1 MAEQSVLVV
10 EDTDEIRELVVT
22 VLRRAGFDVREA
34 SSGAAVPGGGP
45 ADAPDLIV
53 LDLGLPDADG
63 TEVCRQIRAETQC
76 YVLMLTA
83 RAEEVDL
90 LIGLAVGADGYM
102 AKPFSP
108 RELVA
113 RVQAMLRFPRQAPAA
128 EPAAQAEE
136 SVRRL
141 AELEVD
147 EESREV
153 RVDGAVVDLTRT
165 EFDLL
170 AALASRPGRVLQ
182 RETLLREVWQTDWEG
197 NLRLVEAHMSN
208 LRRKLRRG
216 GAELAGDPH
225 RARRR
230 LPARRRLTSH
240 DAREPR
246 DRRSRGSL
254 VFARGQQVD
263 EGRQRGRRGPA
274 VGGLRRH
281 REARLVGEGI
291 GVLDGGGR
299 RPRRRDHREDRAVD
313 AEVRVH
319 HVAGHAGGRAGRPGD
334 SHVQVRVLA

>member
-1 MAEQSVLVV
+1 VAGQSVLVV
-10 EDTDEIRELVVT
+10 EDTDEIRELVTT
-22 VLRRAGFDVREA
+22 VLRRAGMEVREVG
-34 SSGAAVPGGGP
+34 SGAAALEEVRRDP
-45 ADAPDLIV
+45 PDLIV

-113 RVQAMLRFPRQAPAA
+113 RVQAMLRFPRTPQIPEPRAAA
-128 EPAAQAEE
+128 ED

-141 AELEVD
+141 NELEVD

-153 RVDGAVVDLTRT
+153 RVDGEVVDLTRT

-208 LRRKLRRG
+208 LRRKLVAAGLHSPEIRTVRG
-216 GAELAGDPH
+216 
-225 RARRR
+225 
-230 LPARRRLTSH
+230 
-240 DAREPR
+240 
-246 DRRSRGSL
+246 
-254 VFARGQQVD
+254 
-263 EGRQRGRRGPA
+263 
-274 VGGLRRH
+274 VGY
-281 REARLVGEGI
+281 RLV
-291 GVLDGGGR
+291 
-299 RPRRRDHREDRAVD
+299 A
-313 AEVRVH
+313 A
-319 HVAGHAGGRAGRPGD
+319 
-334 SHVQVRVLA
+334 

>member
-1 MAEQSVLVV
+1 MPGQSVLVV
-10 EDTDEIRELVVT
+10 EDTDEIRELVTT
-22 VLRRAGFDVREA
+22 VLTKAGMDVRA
-34 SSGAAVPGGGP
+34 VASGAACMAELRRQVP
-45 ADAPDLIV
+45 DVVV

-113 RVQAMLRFPRQAPAA
+113 RVQAMLRFPRPVHAGGPAA
-128 EPAAQAEE
+128 VTPEE

-208 LRRKLRRG
+208 LRRKLVAAGLNSPEIRTVRG
-216 GAELAGDPH
+216 
-225 RARRR
+225 
-230 LPARRRLTSH
+230 
-240 DAREPR
+240 
-246 DRRSRGSL
+246 
-254 VFARGQQVD
+254 
-263 EGRQRGRRGPA
+263 
-274 VGGLRRH
+274 VGY
-281 REARLVGEGI
+281 RLV
-291 GVLDGGGR
+291 
-299 RPRRRDHREDRAVD
+299 A
-313 AEVRVH
+313 
-319 HVAGHAGGRAGRPGD
+319 
-334 SHVQVRVLA
+334 

>member
-1 MAEQSVLVV
+1 VAEQSVLVV
-10 EDTDEIRELVVT
+10 EDTDEIRELVAT
-22 VLRRAGFDVREA
+22 VLRRAGMDVRA
-34 SSGAAVPGGGP
+34 VGSGAECLEEVRRRP
-45 ADAPDLIV
+45 PDLIV

-63 TEVCRQIRAETQC
+63 TEVCRQVRAETEC

-113 RVQAMLRFPRQAPAA
+113 RVQAMLRRPRTAAPAPQPQPQP
-128 EPAAQAEE
+128 EPEDT
-136 SVRRL
+136 VRRL

-147 EESREV
+147 EDSREV

-208 LRRKLRRG
+208 LRRKLQAAGLHSPEIRTVRG
-216 GAELAGDPH
+216 
-225 RARRR
+225 
-230 LPARRRLTSH
+230 
-240 DAREPR
+240 
-246 DRRSRGSL
+246 
-254 VFARGQQVD
+254 
-263 EGRQRGRRGPA
+263 
-274 VGGLRRH
+274 VGY
-281 REARLVGEGI
+281 RLV
-291 GVLDGGGR
+291 
-299 RPRRRDHREDRAVD
+299 A
-313 AEVRVH
+313 
-319 HVAGHAGGRAGRPGD
+319 
-334 SHVQVRVLA
+334 

>member
-1 MAEQSVLVV
+1 MHEEERTLPGHTVLVV

-22 VLRRAGFDVREA
+22 VLTKAGMDVRA
-34 SSGAAVPGGGP
+34 VASGAACMEELRRQVP
-45 ADAPDLIV
+45 DVVV

-63 TEVCRQIRAETQC
+63 TEICRQIRAETQC

-113 RVQAMLRFPRQAPAA
+113 RVQAMLRFPRPVQSVTADTSP
-128 EPAAQAEE
+128 EE

-208 LRRKLRRG
+208 LRRKLVAAGLNSPEIRTVRG
-216 GAELAGDPH
+216 
-225 RARRR
+225 
-230 LPARRRLTSH
+230 
-240 DAREPR
+240 
-246 DRRSRGSL
+246 
-254 VFARGQQVD
+254 
-263 EGRQRGRRGPA
+263 
-274 VGGLRRH
+274 VGY
-281 REARLVGEGI
+281 RLV
-291 GVLDGGGR
+291 
-299 RPRRRDHREDRAVD
+299 A
-313 AEVRVH
+313 
-319 HVAGHAGGRAGRPGD
+319 
-334 SHVQVRVLA
+334 

>member
-1 MAEQSVLVV
+1 MPAQSVLVV
-10 EDTDEIRELVVT
+10 EDTDEIRELVTT

-34 SSGAAVPGGGP
+34 ASGAACLEEVRRQ
-45 ADAPDLIV
+45 APDLIV

-113 RVQAMLRFPRQAPAA
+113 RVQAMLRFPRTAPAA
-128 EPAAQAEE
+128 VETAAAAEE

-147 EESREV
+147 EETREV

-208 LRRKLRRG
+208 LRRKLVAAGLNSPEIRTVRG
-216 GAELAGDPH
+216 
-225 RARRR
+225 
-230 LPARRRLTSH
+230 
-240 DAREPR
+240 
-246 DRRSRGSL
+246 
-254 VFARGQQVD
+254 
-263 EGRQRGRRGPA
+263 
-274 VGGLRRH
+274 VGY
-281 REARLVGEGI
+281 RLV
-291 GVLDGGGR
+291 
-299 RPRRRDHREDRAVD
+299 A
-313 AEVRVH
+313 A
-319 HVAGHAGGRAGRPGD
+319 
-334 SHVQVRVLA
+334 

>member
-1 MAEQSVLVV
+1 VSDQSVLVV
-10 EDTDEIRELVVT
+10 EDTDEIRELVTT
-22 VLRRAGFDVREA
+22 VLRRAGMDVREA
-34 SSGAAVPGGGP
+34 TSGAACMAEVRR
-45 ADAPDLIV
+45 DAPDLIV

-63 TEVCRQIRAETQC
+63 TEICRQIRAETQC

-113 RVQAMLRFPRQAPAA
+113 RVQAMLRFPRRAQNAPAVA
-128 EPAAQAEE
+128 VEE

-147 EESREV
+147 EETREV
-153 RVDGAVVDLTRT
+153 RVDGSVVDLTRT

-208 LRRKLRRG
+208 LRRKLLAAGLSSPEIKTVRG
-216 GAELAGDPH
+216 
-225 RARRR
+225 
-230 LPARRRLTSH
+230 
-240 DAREPR
+240 
-246 DRRSRGSL
+246 
-254 VFARGQQVD
+254 
-263 EGRQRGRRGPA
+263 
-274 VGGLRRH
+274 VGY
-281 REARLVGEGI
+281 RLV
-291 GVLDGGGR
+291 
-299 RPRRRDHREDRAVD
+299 A
-313 AEVRVH
+313 
-319 HVAGHAGGRAGRPGD
+319 
-334 SHVQVRVLA
+334 

>member
-1 MAEQSVLVV
+1 MPGQTVLVV

-22 VLRRAGFDVREA
+22 VLMKAGMDVRA
-34 SSGAAVPGGGP
+34 VASGAACLAELRRSVP
-45 ADAPDLIV
+45 DVVV

-63 TEVCRQIRAETQC
+63 TEICRQIRAETQC

-113 RVQAMLRFPRQAPAA
+113 RVQAMLRFPRPVASVAAPAT
-128 EPAAQAEE
+128 PVE

-153 RVDGAVVDLTRT
+153 RVDGAIVDLTRT

-208 LRRKLRRG
+208 LRRKLVAAGLSSPEIRTVRG
-216 GAELAGDPH
+216 
-225 RARRR
+225 
-230 LPARRRLTSH
+230 
-240 DAREPR
+240 
-246 DRRSRGSL
+246 
-254 VFARGQQVD
+254 
-263 EGRQRGRRGPA
+263 
-274 VGGLRRH
+274 VGY
-281 REARLVGEGI
+281 RLV
-291 GVLDGGGR
+291 
-299 RPRRRDHREDRAVD
+299 A
-313 AEVRVH
+313 A
-319 HVAGHAGGRAGRPGD
+319 
-334 SHVQVRVLA
+334 

>member
-1 MAEQSVLVV
+1 MLVV
-10 EDTDEIRELVVT
+10 EDTDEIRELIRT
-22 VLRRAGFDVREA
+22 VLERAGLDVRA
-34 SSGAAVPGGGP
+34 VSSGAECLEEVRRQP
-45 ADAPDLIV
+45 PDLIV

-63 TEVCRQIRAETQC
+63 TEVCRQIRAESQA

-128 EPAAQAEE
+128 ASAAAVEE

-153 RVDGAVVDLTRT
+153 RVDGSVVDLTRT

-208 LRRKLRRG
+208 LRRKLQAAGLSSPEIRTVRG
-216 GAELAGDPH
+216 
-225 RARRR
+225 
-230 LPARRRLTSH
+230 
-240 DAREPR
+240 
-246 DRRSRGSL
+246 
-254 VFARGQQVD
+254 
-263 EGRQRGRRGPA
+263 
-274 VGGLRRH
+274 VGY
-281 REARLVGEGI
+281 RLV
-291 GVLDGGGR
+291 
-299 RPRRRDHREDRAVD
+299 A
-313 AEVRVH
+313 
-319 HVAGHAGGRAGRPGD
+319 
-334 SHVQVRVLA
+334 

>member
-1 MAEQSVLVV
+1 MPGSSVLVV

-22 VLRRAGFDVREA
+22 VLTRAGMDVRAVGSGAEAIDEVRRRAPE
-34 SSGAAVPGGGP
+34 
-45 ADAPDLIV
+45 LIV

-63 TEVCRQIRAETQC
+63 TEVCRQIRAETEC

-113 RVQAMLRFPRQAPAA
+113 RVQAMLRRPRSVVPA
-128 EPAAQAEE
+128 EPTAAADE

-147 EESREV
+147 EDSREV

-170 AALASRPGRVLQ
+170 AALAARPGRVLQ

-208 LRRKLRRG
+208 LRRKLVAAGLSSPEIRTVRG
-216 GAELAGDPH
+216 
-225 RARRR
+225 
-230 LPARRRLTSH
+230 
-240 DAREPR
+240 
-246 DRRSRGSL
+246 
-254 VFARGQQVD
+254 
-263 EGRQRGRRGPA
+263 
-274 VGGLRRH
+274 VGY
-281 REARLVGEGI
+281 RLV
-291 GVLDGGGR
+291 
-299 RPRRRDHREDRAVD
+299 A
-313 AEVRVH
+313 
-319 HVAGHAGGRAGRPGD
+319 
-334 SHVQVRVLA
+334 

>member
-1 MAEQSVLVV
+1 MPAQSVLVV
-10 EDTDEIRELVVT
+10 EDTDEIRELVTT

-34 SSGAAVPGGGP
+34 ASGAACLEEVRR
-45 ADAPDLIV
+45 DAPDLIV

-113 RVQAMLRFPRQAPAA
+113 RVQAMLRFPRTAPAVV
-128 EPAAQAEE
+128 EPASAAEE

-208 LRRKLRRG
+208 LRRKLVAAGLNSPEIRTVRG
-216 GAELAGDPH
+216 
-225 RARRR
+225 
-230 LPARRRLTSH
+230 
-240 DAREPR
+240 
-246 DRRSRGSL
+246 
-254 VFARGQQVD
+254 
-263 EGRQRGRRGPA
+263 
-274 VGGLRRH
+274 VGY
-281 REARLVGEGI
+281 RLV
-291 GVLDGGGR
+291 
-299 RPRRRDHREDRAVD
+299 A
-313 AEVRVH
+313 
-319 HVAGHAGGRAGRPGD
+319 
-334 SHVQVRVLA
+334 

>member
-1 MAEQSVLVV
+1 MPGSSVLVV

-22 VLRRAGFDVREA
+22 VLEKAGMDVRA
-34 SSGAAVPGGGP
+34 VASGAACMEELRRQVP
-45 ADAPDLIV
+45 DVVV

-63 TEVCRQIRAETQC
+63 TEICRQIRAETQC

-113 RVQAMLRFPRQAPAA
+113 RVQAMLRFPRPVQPAA
-128 EPAAQAEE
+128 AAETTPEE

-153 RVDGAVVDLTRT
+153 RVDGAIVDLTRT

-208 LRRKLRRG
+208 LRRKLVAAGLNSPEIRTVRG
-216 GAELAGDPH
+216 
-225 RARRR
+225 
-230 LPARRRLTSH
+230 
-240 DAREPR
+240 
-246 DRRSRGSL
+246 
-254 VFARGQQVD
+254 
-263 EGRQRGRRGPA
+263 
-274 VGGLRRH
+274 VGY
-281 REARLVGEGI
+281 RLV
-291 GVLDGGGR
+291 
-299 RPRRRDHREDRAVD
+299 A
-313 AEVRVH
+313 
-319 HVAGHAGGRAGRPGD
+319 
-334 SHVQVRVLA
+334 

>member
-1 MAEQSVLVV
+1 VPAQSVLVV
-10 EDTDEIRELVVT
+10 EDTDEIRELVTT

-34 SSGAAVPGGGP
+34 ASGAACLEEVRR
-45 ADAPDLIV
+45 DAPDLIV

-76 YVLMLTA
+76 YVLVPTA
-83 RAEEVDL
+83 RAEEFDR

-113 RVQAMLRFPRQAPAA
+113 RVQAMLRFPRTVPPAA
-128 EPAAQAEE
+128 EPAAAVEE

-208 LRRKLRRG
+208 LRRKLLAAGLSSPEIRTVRG
-216 GAELAGDPH
+216 
-225 RARRR
+225 
-230 LPARRRLTSH
+230 
-240 DAREPR
+240 
-246 DRRSRGSL
+246 
-254 VFARGQQVD
+254 
-263 EGRQRGRRGPA
+263 
-274 VGGLRRH
+274 VGY
-281 REARLVGEGI
+281 RLV
-291 GVLDGGGR
+291 
-299 RPRRRDHREDRAVD
+299 A
-313 AEVRVH
+313 
-319 HVAGHAGGRAGRPGD
+319 
-334 SHVQVRVLA
+334 

>member
-1 MAEQSVLVV
+1 MPAQSVLVV
-10 EDTDEIRELVVT
+10 EDTDEIRELVTT

-34 SSGAAVPGGGP
+34 ASGAACLDEVRR
-45 ADAPDLIV
+45 DTPDLIV

-113 RVQAMLRFPRQAPAA
+113 RVQAMLRFPRTPPAPVESTAA
-128 EPAAQAEE
+128 AEE

-147 EESREV
+147 EETREV
-153 RVDGAVVDLTRT
+153 RVDGSVVDLTRT

-208 LRRKLRRG
+208 LRRKLVAAGLNSPEIRTVRG
-216 GAELAGDPH
+216 
-225 RARRR
+225 
-230 LPARRRLTSH
+230 
-240 DAREPR
+240 
-246 DRRSRGSL
+246 
-254 VFARGQQVD
+254 
-263 EGRQRGRRGPA
+263 
-274 VGGLRRH
+274 VGY
-281 REARLVGEGI
+281 RLV
-291 GVLDGGGR
+291 
-299 RPRRRDHREDRAVD
+299 A
-313 AEVRVH
+313 
-319 HVAGHAGGRAGRPGD
+319 
-334 SHVQVRVLA
+334 

>member
-1 MAEQSVLVV
+1 MHEEERTLPGQTVLVV

-22 VLRRAGFDVREA
+22 VLTKAGMDVRA
-34 SSGAAVPGGGP
+34 VASGAACMEELRRSVP
-45 ADAPDLIV
+45 DVVV

-63 TEVCRQIRAETQC
+63 TEICRQIRAETQC

-113 RVQAMLRFPRQAPAA
+113 RVQAMLRFPRPVSVTAA
-128 EPAAQAEE
+128 VTPEE

-153 RVDGAVVDLTRT
+153 RVDGSIVDLTRT

-208 LRRKLRRG
+208 LRRKLVAAGLNSPEIRTVRG
-216 GAELAGDPH
+216 
-225 RARRR
+225 
-230 LPARRRLTSH
+230 
-240 DAREPR
+240 
-246 DRRSRGSL
+246 
-254 VFARGQQVD
+254 
-263 EGRQRGRRGPA
+263 
-274 VGGLRRH
+274 VGY
-281 REARLVGEGI
+281 RLV
-291 GVLDGGGR
+291 
-299 RPRRRDHREDRAVD
+299 A
-313 AEVRVH
+313 A
-319 HVAGHAGGRAGRPGD
+319 
-334 SHVQVRVLA
+334 